1 MMDENVSAVKNKVS
15 PKTIIALVCALV
27 AVLLVTVFLVYIFQP
42 TSLQKKYENAIRLI
56 EIEEYAEAYEEFKEL
71 GEYYRDSRDYLER
84 FSVVYDRIE
93 KIEINGVNTVIE
105 YTFNDKGQV
114 LSRISKDVKEGFI
127 RDSFKFTYDKDGNM
141 LSEEWISGVDKTV
154 RKYEYQYD
162 KNGNKISGKQ
172 IYNGKTEWEIFY
184 EYDNRGN
191 CIKIKSESIT
201 EYKYDK
207 KDRLIEV
214 INYNKDGMLYET
226 RSYVYDKNGN
236 EILSTVLDA
245 DGNVKTRTETT
256 YNSMGQV
263 LSKYHKNADGDIT
276 ESTENTYDK
285 NGNLVKNIR
294 KVSTFIIH
302 EENSYDKDNNMLSH
316 KTWSNDLSKDGKITT
331 SAEMV
336 FTYDKSGNRLTES
349 NKYYI
354 DGFGGGSEH
363 SYQYVYDKYGNL
375 IRSESENWHVDYK
388 FSGERRVVYIPTRFS
403 WSDR

>member
-42 TSLQKKYENAIRLI
+42 TSLQKKYDNAIRLI
-56 EIEEYAEAYEEFKEL
+56 EIEEYAKAYEEFKEL
-71 GEYYRDSRDYLER
+71 GDYRDSKDYLAR
-84 FSVVYDRIE
+84 FSVVYERIE
-93 KIEINGVNTVIE
+93 EIVKNGSNTVIE

-114 LSRISKDVKEGFI
+114 LSRIKKDVKEGFI

-141 LSEEWISGVDKTV
+141 LSEEWISGFDKTSN
-154 RKYEYQYD
+154 KYEYQYD
-162 KNGNKISGKQ
+162 KNGNKISQKQ
-172 IYNGKTEWEIFY
+172 IHDGKTEREIFY
-184 EYDNRGN
+184 EYDDRGN
-191 CIKIKSESIT
+191 CIKIKSGSII
-201 EYKYDK
+201 ECKSYD
-207 KDRLIEV
+207 
-214 INYNKDGMLYET
+214 
-226 RSYVYDKNGN
+226 YDKNGN

-276 ESTENTYDK
+276 ESIENTYDK
-285 NGNLVKNIR
+285 NGNLVKKIR

-316 KTWSNDLSKDGKITT
+316 KMWSNDLSKDGKMTT
-331 SAEMV
+331 SEEKV

-349 NKYYI
+349 SESYI
-354 DGFGGGSEH
+354 DGFGGVSEY
-363 SYQYVYDKYGNL
+363 SRKYVYDGQGNV
-375 IRSESENWHVDYK
+375 IRIEYENGYTDYK
-388 FSGERRVVYIPTRFS
+388 YSGERRVIYKSMKFNWT
-403 WSDR
+403 D